1 MSLSGDEAVV
11 AAFDFDGTL
20 TTQDTLPAFIRF
32 THGLRRMLR
41 GLLRYA
47 PSLLLMRLGL
57 YPNGKAKEEVFSHFY
72 RGVSHEQFMQWGRQF
87 AGVAM
92 TMLNGRM
99 VEMLHRHQAEGHTV
113 CVVTASIDEWVRPV
127 CDRLGIRVLL
137 ATHIEVSPDGNLTGR
152 FLSPNCYGSEKVE
165 RLLEAFP
172 HRATYKLYAY
182 GNGRGDHEL
191 LALADEAFLVSGR
204 RHYFLFLYTKFFA
217 KRNKG

>member
-1 MSLSGDEAVV
+1 MSVSADEAVV

-20 TTQDTLPAFIRF
+20 TTRDTLLAFIRF
-32 THGLRRMLR
+32 TH
-41 GLLRYA
+41 
-47 PSLLLMRLGL
+47 
-57 YPNGKAKEEVFSHFY
+57 
-72 RGVSHEQFMQWGRQF
+72 
-87 AGVAM
+87 
-92 TMLNGRM
+92 GRM

-137 ATHIEVSPDGNLTGR
+137 ATHIEVSPDGSLTGR

-182 GNGRGDHEL
+182 GNGRGDREL

-204 RHYFLFLYTKFFA
+204 GCYFLFLYTKICTR
-217 KRNKG
+217 RNKG